1 MHALILSVTLVVYD
15 VEFFATLYNF
25 IDRVE
30 SGGEQHCIILI
41 DTVYLS
47 VGNTLHQAGRVER
60 GGEQHCII
68 LMVTV
73 YHSV

>member
-41 DTVYLS
+41 DTVY
-47 VGNTLHQAGRVER
+47 
-60 GGEQHCII
+60 
-68 LMVTV
+68 
-73 YHSV
+73 HSV